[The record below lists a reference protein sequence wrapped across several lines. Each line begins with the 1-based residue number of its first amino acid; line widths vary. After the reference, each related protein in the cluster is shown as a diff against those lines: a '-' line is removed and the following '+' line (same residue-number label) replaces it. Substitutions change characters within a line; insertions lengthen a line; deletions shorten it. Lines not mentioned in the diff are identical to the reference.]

1 MHRFVEIGL
10 ALSLLYAAV
19 GFVFA
24 VAFQIRGLG
33 VVDPAARH
41 AGWFFRALITPGT
54 MALWPLLI
62 RRWQVALQSSGKP
75 TEASVFIS
83 PEALGRLHQRAWW
96 VILLSAP
103 IILGIALIFRPSEP
117 IQSKLP
123 TVLGAADRR

>member
-1 MHRFVEIGL
+1 MHSFIEIGI

-19 GFVFA
+19 GFVFT

-54 MALWPLLI
+54 IALWPLLI
-62 RRWQVALQSSGKP
+62 RRWQSALQNSGKP

-96 VILLSAP
+96 GILFVAP
-103 IILGIALIFRPSEP
+103 IILGIALFFPPSEP
-117 IQSKLP
+117 IQSNLP
-123 TVLGAADRR
+123 TVLGATDRR